1 VEQNEL
7 HEKMENALME
17 LDFEDREIIILKEFE
32 QMSYKEIAITLEIPL
47 GTVMSKLYYARKKLA
62 KKLEGLI

>member
-1 VEQNEL
+1 MEQNEL